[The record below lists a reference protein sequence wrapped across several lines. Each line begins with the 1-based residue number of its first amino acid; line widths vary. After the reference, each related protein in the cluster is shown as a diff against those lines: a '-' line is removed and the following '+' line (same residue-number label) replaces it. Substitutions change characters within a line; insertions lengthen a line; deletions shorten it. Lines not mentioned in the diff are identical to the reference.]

1 MEYSL
6 HHLILLG
13 HPGIHIGLS
22 NLNID
27 VRILAHCNC
36 VAIISLSYSLRDIE
50 QDEIGKPWLIKQET
64 ESE

>member
-6 HHLILLG
+6 HHLIRLG
-13 HPGIHIGLS
+13 HPEIHIGLS

-27 VRILAHCNC
+27 VRILTHCNC
-36 VAIISLSYSLRDIE
+36 VAVNSLSYSLRNIK